1 MKRKLLMLIVFL
13 FSFSSCSSKKIN
25 LLLGYPLDV
34 PCSLL
39 FTSFSYE
46 NMNISSLYELICK
59 DGELLNTKKKISSY
73 IKNSQKII
81 LNIGLYDILSF
92 VKIIDGK
99 VSYSSSLIQK
109 KIELYSYYFYKTID
123 LIYEINKKV
132 DLLVLGIYNPLV
144 IEESAKM
151 NEIISLINNDEQE
164 ILSSYP
170 FKYYVNESLSSYL
183 ESSFSL
189 NEEGKKIYISSIDS
203 FINEAS

>member
-73 IKNSQKII
+73 IKNSNKII

-189 NEEGKKIYISSIDS
+189 NGEGKKIYISSIDS

>member
-46 NMNISSLYELICK
+46 NMNIASLYELICK

-73 IKNSQKII
+73 IKNSHKII

-144 IEESAKM
+144 IEESAKI
-151 NEIISLINNDEQE
+151 NEIISSINNDEQE